1 MKNKI
6 YRTVACSD
14 RLPNGTGTGD
24 YTVVF
29 EDGTTS
35 SDTDV
40 YSDGVIGWLEEID
53 LPTEEAI
60 RQLANELSQDDVYT
74 TEQEIEAYVDGAS
87 FILNHIKGG
96 G

>member
-1 MKNKI
+1 MKTKQNNPTRI
-6 YRTVACSD
+6 YRTVSVED

-29 EDGTTS
+29 KDGSMS

-40 YSDGVIGWLEEID
+40 YCDGVVAWLEEVE
-53 LPTEEAI
+53 LPTDEEIYSEAGKNST
-60 RQLANELSQDDVYT
+60 RTYLAFER
-74 TEQEIEAYVDGAS
+74 GAS

-96 G
+96 R